1 MRKTVVGYFD
11 QLTQAQ
17 RAIERLVG
25 DGFLRDDISL
35 VASDPNEEYT
45 RTYRTTAPADTGE
58 ISSTAAGATT
68 GAVMGG
74 IGGLLVGIGALAIP
88 GIGPVIAA
96 GPLATMLLGAGV
108 GAAAGGLIGALIDV
122 GIPEEEAK
130 YYAEGLRRGGVV
142 VTVSTQDETRVNRAA
157 QILESEGAV
166 NIDRRVDEWRQSGWT
181 GYDPTAAPYIPPTS
195 RTETLRSTDLSTYDT
210 YADDFRSNFNT
221 TYGARGYTYD
231 RYEPAYRYGY
241 TLANDTRYAGKDWLA
256 VEADA
261 RREWE
266 RNNQGVWEDFKDAIR
281 YGWDRVR
288 GRTTTRAA

>member
-17 RAIERLVG
+17 RAIERLV
-25 DGFLRDDISL
+25 DNGFLRDHISL
-35 VASDPNEEYT
+35 VASDPNEEYAEA
-45 RTYRTTAPADTGE
+45 YRATSSADTGE
-58 ISSTAAGATT
+58 ISSTVAGATT

-96 GPLATMLLGAGV
+96 GPLATMLLGVGV

-142 VTVSTQDETRVNRAA
+142 VTVSTEDA
-157 QILESEGAV
+157 QIMESEGAV
-166 NIDRRVDEWRQSGWT
+166 NIDRRVEEWRQSGWT
-181 GYDPTAAPYIPPTS
+181 GYDPTAAPYIPPAS
-195 RTETLRSTDLSTYDT
+195 RTETRRSTDLNTYDT
-210 YADDFRSNFNT
+210 YVDDFRNNFNT
-221 TYGARGYTYD
+221 TYGTRGYTYD
-231 RYEPAYRYGY
+231 RYESAYRYGY
-241 TLANDTRYAGKDWLA
+241 TLANDPRYIGKEWTIIE
-256 VEADA
+256 VDA
-261 RREWE
+261 RRDWE

-281 YGWDRVR
+281 YAWDRVR
-288 GRTTTRAA
+288 GRTASRAA

>member
-1 MRKTVVGYFD
+1 MKKTIVGYFD
-11 QLTQAQ
+11 ELTQAQ
-17 RAIERLVG
+17 RAIERLVEN
-25 DGFLRDDISL
+25 GFLRDDISL
-35 VASDPNEEYT
+35 VASDPNEEYA
-45 RTYRTTAPADTGE
+45 RKYRSTSAVDTGE

-74 IGGLLVGIGALAIP
+74 IGGLLVGVGALAIP

-142 VTVSTQDETRVNRAA
+142 VTVSTEDEIRVNRAA

-166 NIDRRVDEWRQSGWT
+166 SIDRRVSEWRQSGWT
-181 GYDPTAAPYIPPTS
+181 GYDPTAAPYVPPTS
-195 RTETLRSTDLSTYDT
+195 GTEMRRSTDLNAYDT
-210 YADDFRSNFNT
+210 YVDDFRSNFNT
-221 TYGARGYTYD
+221 IYGARGYTYD

-241 TLANDTRYAGKDWLA
+241 TLASDTRYTGKDWSA
-256 VEADA
+256 IEADV
-261 RREWE
+261 RRDWE

-281 YGWDRVR
+281 YAWDRVR
-288 GRTTTRAA
+288 GRTSSRAA